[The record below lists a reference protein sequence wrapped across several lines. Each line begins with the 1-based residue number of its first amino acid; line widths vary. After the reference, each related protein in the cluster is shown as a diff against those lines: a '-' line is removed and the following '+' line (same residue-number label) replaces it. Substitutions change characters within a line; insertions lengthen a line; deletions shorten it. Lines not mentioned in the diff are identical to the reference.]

1 MRSISLLFLR
11 SSCLLGLGTALI
23 AALVGCPPTPQPPIL
38 VYRADFESG
47 EPGPEWSSQRTSVT
61 PIGNRRFLG
70 EFDAETVHLKLEDLP
85 PHTEVE
91 LSFDLYIIRSWE
103 GNATIDPQGTVRA
116 LGPDIWSL
124 EVVRGPVLLYTTF
137 SNIGY
142 VPEWGRQSYPE
153 NYPEGDYPART
164 GAAENNTLGYLYT
177 FPERRELGT
186 RPMDSVYRMYF
197 TFEHSESLLWLRFIG
212 AVTEEHPNESW
223 GLDNVLVRVR

>member
-1 MRSISLLFLR
+1 MIV
-11 SSCLLGLGTALI
+11 
-23 AALVGCPPTPQPPIL
+23 ALVGCPPPPPPWVPI
-38 VYRADFESG
+38 YQTDFESG
-47 EPGPEWSSQRTSVT
+47 EPGSEWSSQRTSVT

-70 EFDAETVHLKLEDLP
+70 EFAAETVHLKLEDLP

-153 NYPEGDYPART
+153 DYPEGDYPART

-223 GLDNVLVRVR
+223 GLDNVLVRVRW